1 LKIKIILFLVVGIA
15 IILSASCQKKTT
27 EDQANCDKPVMY
39 NTSELAELMRNM
51 YADNEEIKERIM
63 KGEWPDS
70 FPSYFAQLHTAKATD
85 PSDINDTYKGLA
97 DEYLHRFDELKNT
110 TKENRVTSYNA
121 LVNGCLSCHQVF
133 CSGPVPKI
141 KKLLITQ

>member
-1 LKIKIILFLVVGIA
+1 
-15 IILSASCQKKTT
+15 
-27 EDQANCDKPVMY
+27 MY
-39 NTSELAELMRNM
+39 KTSELAELMRNM
-51 YADNEEIKERIM
+51 YTDNEAIKDRIM

-97 DEYLHRFDELKNT
+97 DIYLQRFNELKEAPVE
-110 TKENRVTSYNA
+110 KRVASYNA
-121 LVNGCLSCHQVF
+121 LVDGCLSCHQVF